1 MVTSIVL
8 AGGGTAG
15 HTSPLIATAKELSSL
30 ADVRLLAIGTAKGL
44 ETTVIPAAG
53 LELALID
60 PVPLPRTVNLDLVK
74 LPYTLTKAVRQARRI
89 LKRADADVLVGPPAS
104 LGQMPGEKVG
114 PLKGLLQHVA
124 GRLWG
129 RRPMPVQG
137 VTQRAPLTAGPC
149 QGERVGDPGPDV
161 VAHQVSHQV
170 TRHTDGGELLGHARA
185 RSRFARAG

>member
-89 LKRADADVLVGPPAS
+89 LKRADADVLVGVGGYVSLPAYI
-104 LGQMPGEKVG
+104 
-114 PLKGLLQHVA
+114 A
-124 GRLWG
+124 
-129 RRPMPVQG
+129 
-137 VTQRAPLTAGPC
+137 
-149 QGERVGDPGPDV
+149 
-161 VAHQVSHQV
+161 
-170 TRHTDGGELLGHARA
+170 ARA
-185 RSRFARAG
+185 WFLKDGQNFSDGDVRSATRVALIGKTAADNQIGRAHV